1 MAKRYSRTAFSP
13 STTVLA
19 TWRSKFTCS
28 PSSAQQVVV
37 QRRRRRVRV
46 EFFVAQVVA
55 TADTFVSQDYDV
67 PLGLSLTPASCV
79 SDYDL
84 LSPYQR
90 PASDV
95 DGSISSN
102 RSSVTS
108 AGSLSSG
115 CASVRSVHLP
125 SFSASRS
132 TTAAGAPRMN
142 GFGPQLSDQ
151 SAARRC
157 VSEATSD
164 GSADSASR

>member
-1 MAKRYSRTAFSP
+1 MVVPHKSGNVYVYDDVQQDIDYDVPTAHHTIQRTGNAS
-13 STTVLA
+13 VI
-19 TWRSKFTCS
+19 
-28 PSSAQQVVV
+28 
-37 QRRRRRVRV
+37 
-46 EFFVAQVVA
+46 A
-55 TADTFVSQDYDV
+55 TADSFASQDYDV
-67 PLGLSLTPASCV
+67 PLGLSLTPASCRYDDDV
-79 SDYDL
+79 DFGVGDYDL

-108 AGSLSSG
+108 AGSPSSG
-115 CASVRSVHLP
+115 CASVRSVHSP
-125 SFSASRS
+125 SVSARRS
-132 TTAAGAPRMN
+132 TTAAGALRMN
-142 GFGPQLSDQ
+142 GLGPQLSDQ

>member
-28 PSSAQQVVV
+28 PSSARQVVV

-84 LSPYQR
+84 LSPYQQ

-95 DGSISSN
+95 DRRPASRQLDRCRPATPTYGQSTHLLMP
-102 RSSVTS
+102 SVLHCL
-108 AGSLSSG
+108 SLSVFI
-115 CASVRSVHLP
+115 VRQGKEPFLHHVK
-125 SFSASRS
+125 
-132 TTAAGAPRMN
+132 TT
-142 GFGPQLSDQ
+142 L
-151 SAARRC
+151 
-157 VSEATSD
+157 
-164 GSADSASR
+164 